1 MGKIKVTKYSNTK
14 EILKYDH
21 FVSEKVIL
29 TQANAATV
37 GQKKIVKAGT
47 ILPANDAT
55 AKGVVLYDVD
65 VTNGDEAGALV
76 IHGFIDK
83 SKIPTQPEEAAIT
96 ALPMI
101 KFI

>member
-1 MGKIKVTKYSNTK
+1 MSKIRVTNYSNTK

-21 FVSEKVIL
+21 FVAEAVVL
-29 TQANAATV
+29 TEANATTV
-37 GQKKIVKAGT
+37 DGKKIVKAGT
-47 ILPANDAT
+47 ILPANDTT

-65 VTNGDEAGALV
+65 VTHGDNTGSLV

-83 SKIPTQPEEAAIT
+83 SKLPAEPESTAIAA
-96 ALPMI
+96 LSMI

>member
-1 MGKIKVTKYSNTK
+1 MGKIRVTEYSNRK

-21 FVSEKVIL
+21 YVSEAVVL
-29 TQANAATV
+29 TQSNATTV
-37 GQKKIVKAGT
+37 DGKKIVKAGT
-47 ILPANDAT
+47 ILPVNDAT
-55 AKGVVLYDVD
+55 AKGVLLYDVD
-65 VTNGDEAGALV
+65 VTNSNEVGSLV

-83 SKIPTQPEEAAIT
+83 TKIPIQATEEAIA

>member
-1 MGKIKVTKYSNTK
+1 MAKIRVTDYSNRK
-14 EILKYDH
+14 EILKNDH
-21 FVSEKVIL
+21 YVAEAVVL
-29 TQANAATV
+29 TQANATTV
-37 GQKKIVKAGT
+37 DGKKIVKAGT
-47 ILPANDAT
+47 ILPANNAT

-65 VTNGDEAGALV
+65 VTNGDEVGSLV

-83 SKIPTQPEEAAIT
+83 SKLPTEPDLAAIT

>member
-1 MGKIKVTKYSNTK
+1 MAKIRVTNYSNTK

-21 FVSEKVIL
+21 YVAEAVVL
-29 TQANAATV
+29 TQANATIAD
-37 GQKKIVKAGT
+37 GKKIVKAGT

-55 AKGVVLYDVD
+55 AKGIVLYDVD
-65 VTNGDEAGALV
+65 VTNGDEVGSLV

-83 SKIPTQPEEAAIT
+83 SKLPTEPDAAAIT

>member
-1 MGKIKVTKYSNTK
+1 MAKVRITNYSNTK

-21 FVSEKVIL
+21 FVSEAVVL
-29 TQANAATV
+29 TQSNATEV
-37 GQKKIVKAGT
+37 NGKEIVKAGT
-47 ILPANDAT
+47 ILPANDET
-55 AKGVVLYDVD
+55 AKGVILYDVD
-65 VTNGDEAGALV
+65 VTNGDETGALV

-83 SKIPTQPEEAAIT
+83 TKIPTQADAAAIT

>member
-1 MGKIKVTKYSNTK
+1 MGKIRVTEYANRK

-21 FVSEKVIL
+21 FVAEAIVL
-29 TQANAATV
+29 TQANSTTV
-37 GQKKIVKAGT
+37 DGKKIVKAGT
-47 ILPANDAT
+47 IFPENGAT

-65 VTNGDEAGALV
+65 VTDGDSTGSLV

-83 SKIPTQPEEAAIT
+83 SKLPTEPDAAAIT

>member
-1 MGKIKVTKYSNTK
+1 MAKIRVTEYSNRK

-21 FVSEKVIL
+21 FVSQPIVL
-29 TQANAATV
+29 TQSNSATV
-37 GQKKIVKAGT
+37 GDKKIVKAGT

-55 AKGVVLYDVD
+55 AKGVILYDVD
-65 VTNGDEAGALV
+65 VTNGDEVGSLV

-83 SKIPTQPEEAAIT
+83 TKLPNEPEANAVT

>member
-1 MGKIKVTKYSNTK
+1 MGKIRVTEYSNRK
-14 EILKYDH
+14 EMLKYDH
-21 FVSEKVIL
+21 FVAEAIVL
-29 TQANAATV
+29 TQSDSTTV
-37 GQKKIVKAGT
+37 DGKKIVKAGT

-55 AKGVVLYDVD
+55 AKGVLLDDVD
-65 VTNGDEAGALV
+65 VTHGDATGSLV

-83 SKIPTQPEEAAIT
+83 SKLTTQPDAAAIT

>member
-1 MGKIKVTKYSNTK
+1 MAKIRITNYKNTK

-21 FVSEKVIL
+21 FVSEAVVL
-29 TQANAATV
+29 TQSNATEV
-37 GQKKIVKAGT
+37 DGKKIVKAGT
-47 ILPANDAT
+47 ILPVNDAT
-55 AKGVVLYDVD
+55 AKGVILYDVD
-65 VTNGDEAGALV
+65 VTNGDETGALV

-83 SKIPTQPEEAAIT
+83 TKIPTQPDAAAIT